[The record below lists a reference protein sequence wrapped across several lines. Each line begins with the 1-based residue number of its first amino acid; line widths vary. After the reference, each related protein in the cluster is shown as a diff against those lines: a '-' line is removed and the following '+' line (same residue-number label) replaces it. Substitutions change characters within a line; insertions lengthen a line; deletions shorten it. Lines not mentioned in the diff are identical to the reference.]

1 MASERRGTLEV
12 RRRSA
17 PSTFAAWPARGWS
30 PAAPSPLSR
39 ATGGLVGLGAV
50 SAGVILAV
58 VFAATLAVALI
69 LGSAALALTALAWRL
84 GARRPARIEARGH
97 SWIAYGLERRL

>member
-1 MASERRGTLEV
+1 MV
-12 RRRSA
+12 
-17 PSTFAAWPARGWS
+17 
-30 PAAPSPLSR
+30 
-39 ATGGLVGLGAV
+39 
-50 SAGVILAV
+50 LAV